1 MIRGPI
7 SRGGAQIGL
16 GEVDRRIRL
25 SVADRPGVLEV
36 GLRQLVRIRTLR
48 ERRADGVAVGDQ
60 GRLVTGDTG
69 AGQVLDVVGLGVGDR
84 PGSGRADERDGS
96 GGSSRR
102 QQTFDHCHVPCHR
115 SYCCGR
121 SYYLVT

>member
-60 GRLVTGDTG
+60 GRLVTADTG

-84 PGSGRADERDGS
+84 PGSGRATS
-96 GGSSRR
+96 AMAPAAAAAVNKPLIIVMS
-102 QQTFDHCHVPCHR
+102 
-115 SYCCGR
+115 
-121 SYYLVT
+121 LVIGVTAAAEVTTL